1 MLQLRKLDMSKNR
14 DKERKRKLYKE
25 LKKAK
30 LFSKFCLIVANAFE
44 SPVYN
49 AWGETSRMKF
59 KHYMNSILKD
69 YKPSEFPFLVD
80 GWGVEDNPSAK
91 IQM

>member
-1 MLQLRKLDMSKNR
+1 MSKNR
-14 DKERKRKLYKE
+14 DKEKKRKLYKE

-30 LFSKFCLIVANAFE
+30 LFSKFCLVVANAFDN
-44 SPVYN
+44 PAYN
-49 AWGETSRMKF
+49 AWGNTSRMKF

-69 YKPSEFPFLVD
+69 YKFSEFPSLVND
-80 GWGVEDNPSAK
+80 WEIEDNPSAK